1 MENNELLQTIYIQVG
16 CILVIQILEFAID
29 YVVKPL
35 SLSLLMLKLE
45 AIVRRSADKKMPE
58 DRI

>member
-35 SLSLLMLKLE
+35 KIWISSMF
-45 AIVRRSADKKMPE
+45 PE
-58 DRI
+58 DWGNGK

>member
-35 SLSLLMLKLE
+35 KNWISSMF
-45 AIVRRSADKKMPE
+45 PE
-58 DRI
+58 DWGNGK